1 MKALALAFNYENTLV
16 GTFSVIV
23 ISSRSFVSSSRGH
36 SDVVIAGV
44 EMLVFCA
51 RVGGFKVIG
60 ILHC

>member
-23 ISSRSFVSSSRGH
+23 ILRSFVSSSRGQR
-36 SDVVIAGV
+36 DVVIAGV